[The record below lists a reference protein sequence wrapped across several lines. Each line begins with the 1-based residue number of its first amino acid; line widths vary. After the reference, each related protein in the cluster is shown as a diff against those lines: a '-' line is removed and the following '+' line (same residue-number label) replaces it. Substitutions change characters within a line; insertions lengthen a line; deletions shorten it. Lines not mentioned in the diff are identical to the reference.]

1 MQQQPPRPEVDLSAL
16 PEPLRRQLAE
26 AQRLAAEAAAA
37 QAAAPAATPAAA
49 GPTGPRRL
57 DDRQMLEAEAVR
69 RRRLQDAFLRGSPG
83 GYRSS
88 PAPGRGLLAGLTL
101 ALGLALLVGLVAM
114 VQATMAHPR

>member
-49 GPTGPRRL
+49 GPTGPRKL

-69 RRRLQDAFLRGSPG
+69 RRRLQDAFLREVNKGSIVRTDDPKAVDTVALKARAHVALRLG
-83 GYRSS
+83 VQ
-88 PAPGRGLLAGLTL
+88 PAA
-101 ALGLALLVGLVAM
+101 ALFGI
-114 VQATMAHPR
+114 